1 MNRTAAAALVLLFAT
16 VASAD
21 EAFLL
26 NIPQRFDAS
35 QETGEVRVLL
45 TLGADPSGAQLVVNN
60 ATTVPLGA
68 TQSVGGDSVAFLS
81 GSAANTVR
89 IVYQPLSNF
98 GGDFCLGGG
107 AVEKNIPLRFVG
119 PDIVKYSM
127 TSYAVA
133 APAAECSK
141 ASKRVADA
149 AATLVPNADGVAPAL
164 DAENGG
170 RLPLDVAI
178 VLDKSGS
185 MSELPPDAAAGAT
198 KAEIL
203 RSAMKTFVATWSEM
217 DVTQPDDRI
226 GVVFFS
232 STATSQSLVGADPPA
247 NFFLRRGTDEPGPDH
262 DWNPIG
268 TTIDTL
274 SPSGATSIGA
284 GINAAMAQ
292 WTSDPDSDLSIL
304 AVTDGKQNTAPLI
317 EPTPGGFLTLT
328 PVGGLPAELRQR
340 FVPIRTIGFGT
351 PGAVD
356 GALLTNIAFETAGVS
371 FISINATTMFDSLAL
386 TLVSILK
393 GNTAALAVR
402 HNDTLTGAPSAPR
415 TVLVDG
421 SVKRAVFSVQWAPP
435 RANALELEVIRPD
448 GTLALPDS
456 ASKTP
461 QSSLQSFDMD
471 RDDGGA
477 WRVRVKRA
485 PSFSNAQAPTVP
497 YSLHVYFVE
506 RSLDF
511 RLEVEPKRVRTGDTI
526 SVRVRASYDGRP
538 LDKLPAGAI
547 KVRVQRPQE
556 SLGTILHRARTQ
568 SGGGTTTSS
577 GDVQTAYDSKLSRL
591 GRGLLERVV
600 PRDVETITLVHDKR
614 GLYTGSF
621 NGTSVAGRYA
631 FEAVLDWT
639 DPRTGRLRRE
649 ERLEAHVSVRPDP
662 VATAVAVSK
671 NVRGVVR
678 VAVTPKDRFGNFLG
692 PGYASVVLAKLR
704 SAGRL
709 DPQPADRD
717 QTGTYVFT
725 VTDVPPGQTP
735 DLDIVVDGVRIGSK
749 RTAEGKP
756 GS

>member
-1 MNRTAAAALVLLFAT
+1 MNRTVIAVFVLLLGT

-35 QETGEVRVLL
+35 QETGEVRILL
-45 TLGADPSGAQLVVNN
+45 TLGADPAGSQLVVNN
-60 ATTVPLGA
+60 ATTLSLGA
-68 TQSVGGDSVAFLS
+68 TLTVGGDSVAFLS

-89 IVYQPLSNF
+89 VVYQPLSNF

-119 PDIVKYSM
+119 PDIVKFSM

-141 ASKRVADA
+141 ASKRVADS

-164 DAENGG
+164 VADNGG

-185 MSELPPDAAAGAT
+185 MSELPPDAMAGAT

-217 DVTQPDDRI
+217 DTTQPDDRI

-232 STATSQSLVGADPPA
+232 STAASQTLAGADPPA
-247 NFFLRRGTDEPGPDH
+247 NFFLRRGTDAPGASH
-262 DWNPIG
+262 DWNAIG
-268 TTIDTL
+268 TNIDTL
-274 SPSGATSIGA
+274 APSGSTSIGA

-317 EPTPGGFLTLT
+317 EPTAGGFLTLT

-393 GNTAALAVR
+393 GNTAALALR
-402 HNDTLTGAPSAPR
+402 HNDTMTGPPSAPQ
-415 TVLVDG
+415 TALVDG

-448 GTLALPDS
+448 GTVALPDS
-456 ASKTP
+456 ASTTA
-461 QSSLQSFDMD
+461 QSSLQSFDME
-471 RDDGGA
+471 RADGGA

-485 PSFSNAQAPTVP
+485 PSFSNAQGTPVP

-526 SVRVRASYDGRP
+526 SVRVRASYDGKP

-547 KVRVQRPQE
+547 RVRVQRPQE

-568 SGGGTTTSS
+568 DGGTATSS
-577 GDVQTAYDSKLSRL
+577 GDAQTAYDRKLSRL
-591 GRGLLERVV
+591 GKGLLERVV

-649 ERLEAHVSVRPDP
+649 ERLEAHVDIRPDP
-662 VATAVAVSK
+662 VATTVAVSK

-678 VAVTPKDRFGNFLG
+678 VGVTPKDRFGNFLG
-692 PGYASVVLAKLR
+692 PGYGPVVLAKLNG
-704 SAGRL
+704 AGRL
-709 DPQPADRD
+709 DAQPADRD

-725 VTDVPPGQTP
+725 VTGVPPGQTP

-749 RTAEGKP
+749 RKAVVKIGR
-756 GS
+756 